1 MAEALLTISQ
11 KSFGV
16 TGVTDAEGRL
26 TGIITDGDLRR
37 HMQGLLDHSAA
48 EVMTRNPRC
57 IGPDALA
64 ETAVAEMQSRR
75 ITSLFVVGDDGTP
88 LGLVH
93 IHDFLRAGL
102 V

>member
-1 MAEALLTISQ
+1 MISQ
-11 KSFGV
+11 KGFGV
-16 TGVTDAEGRL
+16 VGVTEAGAL
-26 TGIITDGDLRR
+26 AGIITDGDLRR

-48 EVMTRNPRC
+48 EVMTRNPRT